1 MTEIFSVCQFFD
13 NGSYEY
19 VRRHVSADEAMTAFR
34 HYTSSIAA
42 QHGTTRRVIITDGAD
57 CITAEW
63 QFGKGI
69 TIPPATTP

>member
-1 MTEIFSVCQFFD
+1 MTETFSVCQFFA

-34 HYTSSIAA
+34 YYASSVAA
-42 QHGTTRRVIITDGAD
+42 QHGTTRRVIITDGGD
-57 CITAEW
+57 CIKAEW

-69 TIPPATTP
+69 IFPPATTP